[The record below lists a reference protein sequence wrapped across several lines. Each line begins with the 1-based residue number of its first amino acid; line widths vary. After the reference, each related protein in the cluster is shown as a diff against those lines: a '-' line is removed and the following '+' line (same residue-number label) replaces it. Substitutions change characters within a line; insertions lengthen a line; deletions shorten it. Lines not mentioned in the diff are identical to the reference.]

1 MVRCGP
7 PSHGRRSAR
16 RHRTRRKSEPA
27 DSRSDRRLPDYP
39 RRSVTR
45 AVSGNAGGFRA
56 QRSGDQRGDSDAV
69 GDGGASRGTVFS
81 VIGGCSAGSSRTG
94 AGLSA
99 ASTEPQS
106 RDHQASVEASCGM
119 VPDPISAP
127 PPSGL
132 PSGPITRK
140 PVSPGTT
147 QPRRSRA
154 WVLTYS
160 TSFHRASSP
169 WSSVM
174 RCCRVVISVRALAIC
189 RA

>member
-1 MVRCGP
+1 MIGEPGAAIDRGGSVR
-7 PSHGRRSAR
+7 SL
-16 RHRTRRKSEPA
+16 
-27 DSRSDRRLPDYP
+27 D
-39 RRSVTR
+39 
-45 AVSGNAGGFRA
+45 F
-56 QRSGDQRGDSDAV
+56 RSGLLEHKRNSGQRGEADAV
-69 GDGGASRGTVFS
+69 GEPEASRGTVFS
-81 VIGGCSAGSSRTG
+81 VIAGCSAGSFGTG
-94 AGLSA
+94 VGLSA

-160 TSFHRASSP
+160 TSFHRA
-169 WSSVM
+169 
-174 RCCRVVISVRALAIC
+174 
-189 RA
+189 